1 MPTPRGWIVAG
12 LGLVVAVGG
21 NLFSAEALIQLGYAF
36 IVLVFIAIAVVRL
49 GNQELSVDRKVAPE
63 RARLGEKVTATI
75 RIENPG
81 RRRTPLLLA
90 EDRLP
95 EGLRGRPRFAVQ
107 GMEPAGWRETAYSLT
122 PSRRSRYE
130 IGPLSIF
137 VVDPFGLA
145 RVATHSTVTSTFLVH
160 PRVTKLT
167 TPRDPLDRR
176 VISTA
181 SARNPAVTRGEEFYT
196 LREYVEGDD
205 LRRIHW
211 PSTAKRGR
219 YMIRQEETPWQT
231 RATVLLDDFVG
242 SHDSA
247 GDYSSFEAAIEGTA
261 SLVDMYHRIGF
272 SYRLTTSLDQG
283 VASGRGSEQLNRCL
297 DRLAV
302 LTESPSSDPDP
313 LATKLLELDASATGP
328 EAALMVLAG
337 SVTRTTATALV
348 RAARRFRQ
356 VGLVC
361 FPAHRYG
368 TVGTKARWGAEAE
381 LKEVFRLL
389 VNSNIRCAVLGP
401 DDDLAI
407 GWAAM
412 WQAKKPSL
420 ETQWAQRPELV

>member
-1 MPTPRGWIVAG
+1 MPTARGWIVAA
-12 LGLVVAVGG
+12 LGLLIAICG
-21 NLFSAEALIQLGYAF
+21 NLFGAQTLIQLGYAL
-36 IVLVFIAIAVVRL
+36 IVLVFIAIVVVRL
-49 GNQELSVDRKVAPE
+49 GNQELAVKRAVSPE
-63 RARLGEKVTATI
+63 RARLGEKVTAKI
-75 RIENPG
+75 RIENYG

-95 EGLRGRPRFAVQ
+95 EGLSGRPRFAIQ
-107 GMEPAGWRETAYSLT
+107 GMEREGWRETAYALT

-130 IGPLSIF
+130 IGPLTIS

-145 RVATHSTVTSTFLVH
+145 RVAIESDATSTFLVH
-160 PRVTKLT
+160 PRFTRLI

-181 SARNPAVTRGEEFYT
+181 AARNPAVTRGEEFYT

-231 RATVLLDDFVG
+231 RATILLDDFG
-242 SHDSA
+242 GAHDAS
-247 GDYSSFEAAIEGTA
+247 GDYSSFETMIEGAA

-272 SYRLTTSLDQG
+272 SYRLAASLDPG
-283 VASGRGSEQLNRCL
+283 VASGRGSEQRNRCL

-302 LTESPSSDPDP
+302 LTASPSSDPDP
-313 LATKLLELDASATGP
+313 AATKLLELDASATGP
-328 EAALMVLAG
+328 EAALMISAG
-337 SVTRTTATALV
+337 SLTPAAATALV

-368 TVGTKARWGAEAE
+368 ANSTKSRWAAEAQ

-389 VNSNIRCAVLGP
+389 INSNIRCTALGP
-401 DDDLAI
+401 DDDLAV

-412 WQAKKPSL
+412 WQAKKPSM
-420 ETQWAQRPELV
+420 EAQWVQRPEPV